1 MDGHPDISG
10 EILVDV
16 FDRDG
21 GLFILF
27 NIHLEK

>member
-27 NIHLEK
+27 NIHK